1 MFVFLCVQCVLL
13 FGVLFVVFWFVFVVF
28 FFLPE
33 CCASS
38 ERKVK
43 FGFHV
48 DVLED
53 ELAEVVSQALGLLW
67 SIAVEM
73 YYLSLVKFLRLS

>member
-13 FGVLFVVFWFVFVVF
+13 FGVLFVWFFP
-28 FFLPE
+28 PE

-73 YYLSLVKFLRLS
+73 YLPFFGEILKSILME

>member
-1 MFVFLCVQCVLL
+1 MFFVCVFVCAVC
-13 FGVLFVVFWFVFVVF
+13 FVVWCVVWFFP
-28 FFLPE
+28 PE

-53 ELAEVVSQALGLLW
+53 ELVEVVSQALGLLW

-73 YYLSLVKFLRLS
+73 YLPFFGEILKSILME